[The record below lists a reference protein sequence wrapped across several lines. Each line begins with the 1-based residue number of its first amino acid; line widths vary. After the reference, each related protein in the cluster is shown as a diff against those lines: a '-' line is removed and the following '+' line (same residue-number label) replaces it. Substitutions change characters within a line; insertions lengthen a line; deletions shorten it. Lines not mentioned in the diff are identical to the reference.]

1 MSDPGKEEEEM
12 EMKQVRNPEEET
24 AEKKKDA
31 RNVEQKKDA
40 VMTVIKE
47 PLPVPIIQEPLP
59 APENLSEVFNFA
71 SSKDPDDQA
80 APDPHHYDDRGDH
93 FRDALSGLPSLIQ
106 IPIPGHPTL
115 QLRTLKDVIDSGECK
130 KLDPGREKAILED
143 AMKHVDPKTKERLRS
158 ILLQLEGNGEQDTG
172 RKIQDQA
179 KDGQAE
185 RQEVSGNA
193 EDDRRKEGHDR
204 TEWGCIGSAIRVT

>member
-80 APDPHHYDDRGDH
+80 APDPR
-93 FRDALSGLPSLIQ
+93 
-106 IPIPGHPTL
+106 
-115 QLRTLKDVIDSGECK
+115 
-130 KLDPGREKAILED
+130 
-143 AMKHVDPKTKERLRS
+143 
-158 ILLQLEGNGEQDTG
+158 
-172 RKIQDQA
+172 
-179 KDGQAE
+179 
-185 RQEVSGNA
+185 
-193 EDDRRKEGHDR
+193 
-204 TEWGCIGSAIRVT
+204 

>member
-106 IPIPGHPTL
+106 IPIPGHPPL
-115 QLRTLKDVIDSGECK
+115 QLRMLKDVIDSGECK

-143 AMKHVDPKTKERLRS
+143 AMKHVDPETKERLSYFSRKVTESKMQEEESKIKPRTAKPNARRS
-158 ILLQLEGNGEQDTG
+158 VETPRMTEEKKEDPRPRWKGRREG
-172 RKIQDQA
+172 
-179 KDGQAE
+179 
-185 RQEVSGNA
+185 
-193 EDDRRKEGHDR
+193 RRY
-204 TEWGCIGSAIRVT
+204 